1 MNLFKEKE
9 LSNTVLEKFR
19 RVESGEF
26 VEFTQEEAQ
35 FAGAFI
41 EDAIGIE
48 DVDDYDEEVRR
59 HVQ

>member
-19 RVESGEF
+19 RVEAGEF
-26 VEFTQEEAQ
+26 VEFTQEEAA

-48 DVDDYDEEVRR
+48 DVDDDDEEVRSYV
-59 HVQ
+59 H